1 MFLVRSHE
9 WYKIDFFITN
19 KMISL
24 MISHSISITHSNIPA
39 MCSNYF
45 QTLHYQCSIQAQCT
59 TTNLTHSLFKSWSSS
74 HTLLLQ
80 INLIC
85 IPIKSARLKSYI
97 VWFACE
103 QQTFKYVLH
112 MLFGKMCGYYNFK
125 SSNIVVGNKN
135 HLHSLT

>member
-1 MFLVRSHE
+1 MWAKEFFSRSHE

-19 KMISL
+19 RTISL
-24 MISHSISITHSNIPA
+24 ISYSISITHQSIWAMLKLFSNSLSMLNSSP
-39 MCSNYF
+39 MHN
-45 QTLHYQCSIQAQCT
+45 
-59 TTNLTHSLFKSWSSS
+59 TNLTHSLFKSWSSS

-103 QQTFKYVLH
+103 QQIFKYALH
-112 MLFGKMCGYYNFK
+112 MLFPKTYALSTHTLN
-125 SSNIVVGNKN
+125 
-135 HLHSLT
+135 SLDFYLWIW